1 MHFCPQEQWRK
12 QWGFVAE
19 VGVEK
24 LYDSWNE
31 DVLALEGIVNPPGV
45 EEVL

>member
-1 MHFCPQEQWRK
+1 MAQAV
-12 QWGFVAE
+12 GFVAE

-24 LYDSWNE
+24 LYDSWDE
-31 DVLALEGIVNPPGV
+31 DALMLEGIVNPPGV